1 MMEYTILIQMFVAP
15 IIMCFVYI
23 TMQTAKSVIRD
34 ERFDKIIPLVAVILG
49 SAFGCVLYLFYP
61 EMIVARNIV
70 EALIIG
76 AISGWASTGANQTY
90 KQLKGKKDD

>member
-1 MMEYTILIQMFVAP
+1 MH
-15 IIMCFVYI
+15 
-23 TMQTAKSVIRD
+23 TAKSAIND
-34 ERFDKIIPLVAVILG
+34 ECFDKIIPLVAVIFGSFLG
-49 SAFGCVLYLFYP
+49 GVLHLFYP
-61 EMIVARNIV
+61 EMIISRNIA